1 MLGKQK
7 QKTFIRSEADIIEK
21 LKNTAVKFNDL
32 EADFEGKKVILVLMT
47 LKITLNDLEGLRSFS
62 LNYLNNL

>member
-1 MLGKQK
+1 MYVKGEVCRNYFVAKLRIVENCIHINQLLGKQK

-32 EADFEGKKVILVLMT
+32 EADFEGKK
-47 LKITLNDLEGLRSFS
+47 
-62 LNYLNNL
+62 